1 MRTITRKVGV
11 SALIVVLSFLTGFL
25 LGVNLGG
32 ILPLALYLVGL
43 LLSSIAVAFVASRL
57 EVGPGDLA
65 RTALIIVPAVLAAVL
80 GLIRIV
86 ASFFEA
92 PASGPTEG
100 EGSMIVLLFLLLPAI
115 LLGLLGSLFEL
126 SLWKRTGTL
135 PADL

>member
-1 MRTITRKVGV
+1 M
-11 SALIVVLSFLTGFL
+11 
-25 LGVNLGG
+25 
-32 ILPLALYLVGL
+32 GL
-43 LLSSIAVAFVASRL
+43 LLGSIAVAFVASRL

-65 RTALIIVPAVLAAVL
+65 RTALIIVPPVVLAAVL

-86 ASFFEA
+86 ASFLEA

-126 SLWKRTGTL
+126 SLWKRDGNS
-135 PADL
+135 PS

>member
-115 LLGLLGSLFEL
+115 LLGLLGVSL
-126 SLWKRTGTL
+126 SSPSGRGTGTL